1 MSEQFVKDPHDVVS
15 SGEVVKVRVVDV
27 DVPRNRIGLSLRL
40 QDEPKA
46 PTANGK
52 SKPKKG
58 ARRKPNQRNQ
68 APQGSMAA
76 ALKNAGFG
84 QSH

>member
-1 MSEQFVKDPHDVVS
+1 MS

-40 QDEPKA
+40 QDEPNAPKA
-46 PTANGK
+46 HGRSK
-52 SKPKKG
+52 SQKSAGHTRNP
-58 ARRKPNQRNQ
+58 RRKSNPRNQ
-68 APQGSMAA
+68 VPQGSMAA

-84 QSH
+84 NSR